1 MKRIRLLFSVLV
13 VCFVAAMQA
22 QTTAPKPDRA
32 LKQLHG
38 LIGHWTYTC
47 EYQATPLGPAYTTT
61 GAYTNQMILGGSSL
75 EGQFKEKST
84 NGEFEGL
91 EFTRYDPKKKNFAIS
106 GYQSVRGAYSGTVTV
121 KGTTVTNAVTFLI
134 GGKPYESRA
143 TIVYSSD
150 WTSADWKAEI
160 SSDGGKTWT
169 PWFEQKMTKLKP
181 ATKK

>member
-1 MKRIRLLFSVLV
+1 MQRIMLLLSLV
-13 VCFVAAMQA
+13 IVCFATATQA
-22 QTTAPKPDRA
+22 QTTAPKPDPA

-38 LIGHWTYTC
+38 LLGHWTYTC
-47 EYQATPLGPAYTTT
+47 EYQATPLGPAYTTA
-61 GAYTNQMILGGSSL
+61 GEYTDQMILGGFFL
-75 EGQFKEKST
+75 KGQFKEKST

-91 EFTRYDPKKKNFAIS
+91 EVMRYDPEKKNFAIS
-106 GYQSVRGAYSGTVTV
+106 GYQNDGGNYSGTVTV

-143 TIVYSSD
+143 TIVYASD

-160 SSDGGKTWT
+160 SSDGGKTWA